1 MAARAASS
9 ADFPFRLS
17 VGLHSAEPDGVD
29 DLLAFSDRDLYR
41 QKDQLPRDLY
51 RQRDHNEESSLAELD
66 SHLDEF
72 LEEEERAQDN
82 RPEPARSGRLRREML
97 PFVKERISWL
107 NKNPE
112 LDRIRHS
119 TAHVMAEA
127 VLSLFPGTRIAIGP
141 AIEDGFYYD
150 FELPRPLKEEDLP
163 AIEEKMRQIIG
174 GNHPFACETVSREQA
189 RQRFQGQPYKL
200 ELIEEL
206 PEGEPITLYTQSGFS
221 DLCRGPHVERTSQI
235 PPDGFKLLSVAG
247 AYWRGDEHKP
257 MLTRIYGTAWKS
269 RQDLEAYLKRLE
281 EIERRDHRRLGKE
294 LDLFSIHEEAGAG
307 LIYWHPKGGRIRTIV
322 ERFWRDEHYKNGY
335 DLVYIAAHR
344 QGLAVEDLRAPGVL
358 RREHVRPAGHRQPG
372 LLPEADELP
381 LPHPDLQDQRCA
393 PTGSCRC
400 AGPSWARSTAT
411 SAPGCCTACCG
422 CAASPRTTPTSSAPP
437 SRSTTRSC
445 GCCASAC
452 TCGAPSAS
460 TKINPY
466 LATRPPQ
473 KSIGDD
479 AMWEMATASLR
490 KALETEGLE
499 YVLDEGGGAFYG
511 PKIDLK
517 IRDALGREWQT
528 TTIQFDFNLPERFEM
543 TYMAADG
550 TQKRPF
556 MVHRALLGSMERFFG
571 VLTEHYGGA
580 FPFWLAPEQVAVIP
594 VAAAFDAYAR
604 QVAESLK
611 AREVRAEADLSDNRM
626 NAKIRA
632 AQGRKVPYM
641 IVVGEREAAGG
652 TLSVRTR
659 QGEQINGLSLEQ
671 FLDRIREEEPQPG
684 K

>member
-1 MAARAASS
+1 MAEQN
-9 ADFPFRLS
+9 
-17 VGLHSAEPDGVD
+17 H
-29 DLLAFSDRDLYR
+29 
-41 QKDQLPRDLY
+41 
-51 RQRDHNEESSLAELD
+51 
-66 SHLDEF
+66 
-72 LEEEERAQDN
+72 
-82 RPEPARSGRLRREML
+82 
-97 PFVKERISWL
+97 
-107 NKNPE
+107 E

-127 VLSLFPGTRIAIGP
+127 VLSLFPGTKIAIGP

-150 FELPRPLKEEDLP
+150 FDLPRPLKEEDL
-163 AIEEKMRQIIG
+163 AGIEKKMRQIIG
-174 GNHPFACETVSREQA
+174 GSHSFACETVTRDQA

-206 PEGEPITLYTQSGFS
+206 PEGEPITVYTQSTFS
-221 DLCRGPHVERTSQI
+221 DLCRGPHVERTNQI

-257 MLTRIYGTAWKS
+257 MLTRIYGTAWKN

-307 LIYWHPKGGRIRTIV
+307 LIYWHPNGGRIRTIV
-322 ERFWRDEHYKNGY
+322 ERFWRDEHYRNGY
-335 DLVYIAAHR
+335 DLVYTPHIGKAWLWKTSGHLENYADIMYAPLSIDNQDYYLKPMNCPFHI
-344 QGLAVEDLRAPGVL
+344 LMYKNSLRSY
-358 RREHVRPAGHRQPG
+358 R
-372 LLPEADELP
+372 ELP
-381 LPHPDLQDQRCA
+381 LRWAELGTVYRYERSGVLHGLLRVRGFTQDDAHIFCTPEQIDDEILKVLRF
-393 PTGSCRC
+393 SMHM
-400 AGPSWARSTAT
+400 WRSFGFTQIT
-411 SAPGCCTACCG
+411 
-422 CAASPRTTPTSSAPP
+422 
-437 SRSTTRSC
+437 
-445 GCCASAC
+445 
-452 TCGAPSAS
+452 
-460 TKINPY
+460 PY
-466 LATRPPQ
+466 LATRPPA

-479 AMWEMATASLR
+479 STWEMATASLR

-528 TTIQFDFNLPERFEM
+528 TTIQFDWNMSVRFDM

-580 FPFWLAPEQVAVIP
+580 FPIWLAPEQVAVIP
-594 VAAAFDAYAR
+594 VASAFDAYAR
-604 QVAESLK
+604 QVADSLRE
-611 AREVRAEADLSDNRM
+611 REVRAEADLSDNRM

-659 QGEQINGLSLEQ
+659 EGEQLGGMSQEQ
-671 FLDRIREEEPQPG
+671 FLARIQQMEPQPG